1 VTLIIPWN
9 RPFKA
14 KLAIEALSSR
24 TRLNIIKILLGNR
37 RGLTAQ
43 EISRKLGLSLPT
55 TLEHLEIL
63 VSSGIVQ
70 REWRVVGKRV
80 LKAYKLVDSQ
90 IDLKIDL
97 PSFVET
103 PEKKELEE
111 LAHLFVDRVRETREL
126 DTRPSLETIERTLN
140 IDRAKALSVLDYI
153 LSSEEEV
160 VDHLASQARALLEN
174 IETITVRELSK
185 KMKIHEYWAYAVA
198 KKLEEQGGYI
208 LEGSVLKKIK
218 EEE

>member
-1 VTLIIPWN
+1 VTLIIPWS

-24 TRLNIIKILLGNR
+24 TRLNIIKILLGSR

-63 VSSGIVQ
+63 VSSGIIQ
-70 REWRVVGKRV
+70 REWRVVGRRV
-80 LKAYKLVDSQ
+80 LKAYRLVDSQ
-90 IDLKIDL
+90 LDLKIDL
-97 PSFVET
+97 LSFVET
-103 PEKKELEE
+103 PEKRELEE
-111 LAHLFVDRVRETREL
+111 LAHLFVDKVREIKEL
-126 DTRPSLETIERTLN
+126 DARPLLETIQKVLKV
-140 IDRAKALSVLDYI
+140 DRAKALSVLDYI
-153 LSSEEEV
+153 LSSEEEI
-160 VDHLASQARALLEN
+160 VDHLASQAR
-174 IETITVRELSK
+174 TIIGDSDTIPVRELAR

-198 KKLEEQGGYI
+198 KKLEEQGGFI

-218 EEE
+218 EE

>member
-1 VTLIIPWN
+1 MTLIIPWS

-24 TRLNIIKILLGNR
+24 TRLNIIKILLGSR

-63 VSSGIVQ
+63 VSSGIIQ
-70 REWRVVGKRV
+70 REWRVIGRRV
-80 LKAYKLVDSQ
+80 LKAYRLVDSQ
-90 IDLKIDL
+90 LDLKIDL
-97 PSFVET
+97 LSFVET
-103 PEKKELEE
+103 PEKRELEE
-111 LAHLFVDRVRETREL
+111 LAHLFVDKVREIKEL
-126 DTRPSLETIERTLN
+126 DARPLLETIQKVLKV
-140 IDRAKALSVLDYI
+140 DRAKALSVLDYI
-153 LSSEEEV
+153 LSSEEEI
-160 VDHLASQARALLEN
+160 VDHLASQAR
-174 IETITVRELSK
+174 TIIGDSDTIPVRELAR

-198 KKLEEQGGYI
+198 KKLEEQGGFI

-218 EEE
+218 EE

>member
-1 VTLIIPWN
+1 MTLIIPWS

-24 TRLNIIKILLGNR
+24 TRLNIIKILLGSR

-63 VSSGIVQ
+63 VSSGIIQ
-70 REWRVVGKRV
+70 REWRVVGRRV
-80 LKAYKLVDSQ
+80 LKAYRLVDSQ
-90 IDLKIDL
+90 LDLKIDL
-97 PSFVET
+97 LSFVET
-103 PEKKELEE
+103 PEKRELEE
-111 LAHLFVDRVRETREL
+111 LAHLFVDKVREIKEL
-126 DTRPSLETIERTLN
+126 DARPLLETIQKVLKV
-140 IDRAKALSVLDYI
+140 DRAKALSVLDYI
-153 LSSEEEV
+153 LSSEEEI
-160 VDHLASQARALLEN
+160 VDHLASQAR
-174 IETITVRELSK
+174 TIIGDSDTIPVRELAR

-198 KKLEEQGGYI
+198 KKLEEQGGFI

-218 EEE
+218 EE

>member
-1 VTLIIPWN
+1 VTLIIPWS

-24 TRLNIIKILLGNR
+24 TRLNIIKILLGSR

-63 VSSGIVQ
+63 VSSGIIQ
-70 REWRVVGKRV
+70 REWRVIGRRV
-80 LKAYKLVDSQ
+80 LKAYRLVDSQ
-90 IDLKIDL
+90 LDLKIDL
-97 PSFVET
+97 LSFVET
-103 PEKKELEE
+103 PEKRELEE
-111 LAHLFVDRVRETREL
+111 LAHLFVDKVREIKEL
-126 DTRPSLETIERTLN
+126 DARPLLETIQKVLKV
-140 IDRAKALSVLDYI
+140 DRAKALSVLDYI
-153 LSSEEEV
+153 LSSEEEI
-160 VDHLASQARALLEN
+160 VDHLASQAR
-174 IETITVRELSK
+174 TIIGDSDTIPVRELAR

-198 KKLEEQGGYI
+198 KKLEEQGGFI

-218 EEE
+218 EE